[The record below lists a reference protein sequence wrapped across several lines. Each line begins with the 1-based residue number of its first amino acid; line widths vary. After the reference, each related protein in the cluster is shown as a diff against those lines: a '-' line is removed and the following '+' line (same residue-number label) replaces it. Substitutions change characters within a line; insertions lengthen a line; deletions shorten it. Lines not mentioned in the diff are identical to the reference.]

1 MFPTRVSSVAL
12 ALAIGAAVFARP
24 TVGQASRDKDKICSQ
39 IQDRTPPVGSWA
51 SYNSTGGR
59 TNGSTIRMAVVGRES
74 HEDTTY
80 FWYEVRIADPT
91 RPKAPTIV
99 QLLAP
104 GLGTKGG
111 SVRSVV
117 MKSGD
122 QPAMRL
128 PPQMIQM
135 INSDPSMNL
144 AADLARLCNE
154 MDVVGWELVTVPGG
168 EFRAL
173 HLRHPRAKLIS
184 EAWVQP
190 DLQFAMVR
198 GILKDGGVMELAA
211 QGTDAK
217 SSLTETPLE
226 MPH

>member
-1 MFPTRVSSVAL
+1 MRHTRLNSVVLAL
-12 ALAIGAAVFARP
+12 ALTTAFARP
-24 TVGQASRDKDKICSQ
+24 AAGQASRDKDKVCSQ
-39 IQDRTPPVGSWA
+39 VQDRTPPVGSWA

-59 TNGSTIRMAVVGRES
+59 TNGSTMRLAVVGRES
-74 HEDTTY
+74 VKDTTY
-80 FWYEVRIADPT
+80 FWYEVRIADPK
-91 RPKAPTIV
+91 RPQAPTIL
-99 QLLAP
+99 QLLVP
-104 GLGTKGG
+104 GLGTKAG

-135 INSDPSMNL
+135 INSDPSMNM
-144 AADLARLCNE
+144 AADFARQCQA

-173 HLRHPRAKLIS
+173 HLRHPAARMIT

-190 DLQFAMVR
+190 DLQFSMVR
-198 GILKDGGVMELAA
+198 AILKDGGVMELAA